1 MLFCMVEKLRFLG
14 SWLFNNALYE
24 WRYMICE
31 DDSDL
36 WAEEGSDC
44 GEFKG
49 IFPSVHFPA
58 SSHVKMTMVT
68 KQIDSDA
75 NEAQQ

>member
-1 MLFCMVEKLRFLG
+1 
-14 SWLFNNALYE
+14 
-24 WRYMICE
+24 MICE
-31 DDSDL
+31 DQSDL

-49 IFPSVHFPA
+49 IFPSIHFPA
-58 SSHVKMTMVT
+58 SSYIKMTLVT
-68 KQIDSDA
+68 RQIDSDA